1 MGTRLYIGNLSPLT
15 TEDELRGVFSEDGR
29 EVTDVKVVTD
39 RATGASRGF
48 AFVELSTESSAQQ
61 AITALNGRQM
71 QGIAM
76 RVKEAKERA
85 PATANPNR
93 S

>member
-1 MGTRLYIGNLSPLT
+1 MGTRLYIGNLSPMT

-29 EVTDVKVVTD
+29 QVTDVKVVTD
-39 RATGASRGF
+39 RATGQSRGF
-48 AFVELSTESSAQQ
+48 AFVELATESSAKQ
-61 AITALNGRQM
+61 AIEALNGRQM
-71 QGIAM
+71 QGTPM

-85 PATANPNR
+85 PGTGNGR